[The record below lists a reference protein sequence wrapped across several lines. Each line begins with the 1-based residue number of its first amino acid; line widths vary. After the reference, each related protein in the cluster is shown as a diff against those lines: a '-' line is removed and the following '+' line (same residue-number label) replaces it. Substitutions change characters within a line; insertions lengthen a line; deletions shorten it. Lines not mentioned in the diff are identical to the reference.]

1 MPVFFVKAI
10 LIRNHILLI
19 LFYRRDS
26 ESFFELQDEFNTFFE
41 WRGSMVY
48 LTSIKHV
55 STPLYPEDSSPI
67 CYEFAS
73 SY

>member
-10 LIRNHILLI
+10 LIRNHILLV

-26 ESFFELQDEFNTFFE
+26 ERFFELQDEFNTFFE

-48 LTSIKHV
+48 LTPIKHV
-55 STPLYPEDSSPI
+55 FYSTISRRLKSNLL
-67 CYEFAS
+67 
-73 SY
+73 